1 MKMFIAKLENNDIC
15 EVFIRATDVP
25 VRDQIH
31 KKARNRRTS
40 THFMQ
45 HCQPHY
51 EAGSVFCRD
60 VKSCVSLIYP
70 GLRRKILRLYIQ
82 FSGRCRL
89 RGLSRALPRHASGH
103 RS

>member
-1 MKMFIAKLENNDIC
+1 MKMFVAKLENNGIC

-31 KKARNRRTS
+31 KKARNRRIS

-45 HCQPHY
+45 NCQPHD

-60 VKSCVSLIYP
+60 AKSCVSL
-70 GLRRKILRLYIQ
+70 YI
-82 FSGRCRL
+82 
-89 RGLSRALPRHASGH
+89 PD
-103 RS
+103 